1 MDKKKL
7 RVVVIGTGNVAGIA
21 IRCLKGRE
29 DMELVGVWGHKETAP
44 EHIGMDSGLLD
55 LNEPNGII
63 ITGNEEDIFAREP
76 DCAVIC
82 INIRDPRFASQI
94 NGEWYKKFLVRGIN
108 VVSPSVPDLI
118 WPRGAFDQQFVAD
131 IRAAAEQGGASIFIN
146 GQEPSYAEHQ
156 AMLLATCSNTIKT
169 LTIREMYNYSTAPRR
184 EEIAP
189 SYGFDEL
196 PEYKC
201 MLEDPG
207 TQTFIWGLTIRN
219 IANNLGYEIEGFKT
233 SFEKRVADRPIPVGW
248 GTIEPGKVAAVWVR
262 TAGLVNGKEAIVIEH
277 VNRMGQDIA
286 PDWPY
291 TDRVGQISVRIEG
304 DPNLQVDMN
313 VSLPEQPEE
322 LSYEGYVLTAMRIV
336 NAIPHVCAGKPGILT
351 IHDFP
356 MALPG
361 GVFRSD
367 ATHIDHKIC
376 AAEKQ

>member
-1 MDKKKL
+1 MDSKKL
-7 RVVVIGTGNVAGIA
+7 RVVVIGTGNIAGVA

-44 EHIGMDSGLLD
+44 QHIGMDSGLLD
-55 LNEPNGII
+55 LDEPNGVI
-63 ITGNEEDIFAREP
+63 ITGEETDIFDLQP
-76 DCAVIC
+76 DCAVMA
-82 INIRDPRFASQI
+82 INIRDPMAAAAV
-94 NGEWYKKFLVRGIN
+94 NGEWYKKFLSKGIN

-118 WPRGAFDQQFVAD
+118 WPRGAFNQPLVEE
-131 IRAAAEQGGASIFIN
+131 IKKAAEEGGASIFIN
-146 GQEPSYAEHQ
+146 GQEPGYAEHQ

-169 LTIREMYNYSTAPRR
+169 LIIREMYNYSTAPVK
-184 EEIAP
+184 EEMSL

-196 PEYKC
+196 PEYQA
-201 MLEDPG
+201 MLENPD
-207 TQTFIWGLTIRN
+207 TQIFIWGLTIRN

-233 SFEKRVADRPIPVGW
+233 SFEKRVADKPVPVGW

-262 TAGLVNGKEAIVIEH
+262 TAGIVEGREAIVIEH
-277 VNRMGQDIA
+277 INRMSQDIA

-291 TDRVGQISVRIEG
+291 TDRVGQISVRIDG

-313 VSLPEQPEE
+313 VSLPEHPEE

-356 MALPG
+356 MALPRSA
-361 GVFRSD
+361 FRSE
-367 ATHIDHKIC
+367 AAHIDHKIC
-376 AAEKQ
+376 KAR